1 MHFSVGVLIV
11 DGLNRT
17 NLKIEPQLQQ
27 YRKIAYFCPILPQE
41 NDSMKSPFKI
51 IDAYVIRSFIAPFVL
66 WTLIALFVLLLQMMW
81 VYIDEIM
88 GKGAGLFF
96 ITEMIFYLSVFLV
109 PQAMLIGVLTASVM
123 SIGGLAE
130 NYELSSMKSAG
141 VSVLRIF
148 RPIVLF
154 CCVVGLFSYICSDF
168 LSPLAKLKYNARL
181 YDIRRQK
188 PALAID
194 EGVFTDNFAGY
205 TIRIGKKNGDGRNI
219 GDVMIYQLGRQAAN
233 GTTTMSEV
241 LARDGEMYASD
252 DQKYMIMH
260 LNEGRRYE
268 KVGSDEEHRFS
279 FIRTSFGEWTKI
291 FEVDALE
298 RTDERLFGNNQAT
311 KTVGRLRKDIDS
323 IGNYLTQKRTDYS
336 KIYYSNFSLLDKA
349 KDSSQTAY
357 ELDINRQQGAQ
368 QSKYRISAPA
378 DSSNQFAQRLDK
390 PLQQMGSLLY
400 TFSPQ
405 EQHQLL
411 SRAKGT
417 VEGILTQTSSNI
429 KAFDKIRESQA
440 KHICELNTKFLLA
453 VMCVIFIFVGAPMGA
468 IVRKGGFGFPVL
480 IAISLFIVY
489 IFCYIMFRKLGEQG
503 SINAWMAVWMPCLL
517 MSAVGVFLTWHANND
532 RPVIQPGRLRHFNRF
547 FRWLGSIPGR
557 LVPQRKKSKV

>member
-1 MHFSVGVLIV
+1 
-11 DGLNRT
+11 
-17 NLKIEPQLQQ
+17 
-27 YRKIAYFCPILPQE
+27 
-41 NDSMKSPFKI
+41 MKKPFKI
-51 IDAYVIRSFIAPFVL
+51 IDVYVIRSFVAPFVL

-141 VSVLRIF
+141 VSLLRIF

-154 CCVVGLFSYICSDF
+154 CTAVGLFSYICSDF

-194 EGVFTDNFAGY
+194 EGVFSDNFAGY
-205 TIRIGKKNGDGRNI
+205 TIRIGKKDSDGRNI

-233 GTTTMSEV
+233 GTTTMSEL
-241 LARDGEMYASD
+241 LARDGQMYASED
-252 DQKYMIMH
+252 EKYMIMH

-279 FIRTSFGEWTKI
+279 FLRTSFGEWTKI

-311 KTVGRLRKDIDS
+311 KTVARLRSDIDS
-323 IGNYLTQKRTDYS
+323 IGNYLSIKKTDYS
-336 KIYYSNFSLLDKA
+336 KIYYSNFSQIDRS
-349 KDSSQTAY
+349 KDSSKIAY
-357 ELDINRQQGAQ
+357 EVNINRDQNA
-368 QSKYRISAPA
+368 KRIFAPQV
-378 DSSNQFAQRLDK
+378 SINQLAQRIDK
-390 PLQQMGSLLY
+390 PLAQMGSLLS
-400 TFSPQ
+400 TFSPEAQ
-405 EQHQLL
+405 NTLL
-411 SRAKGT
+411 SRCKGT
-417 VEGILTQTSSNI
+417 VDGILTQTASNI
-429 KAFDKIRESQA
+429 KVFDKIRESQA

-453 VMCVIFIFVGAPMGA
+453 VMCVVFIFVGAPMGA

-503 SINAWMAVWMPCLL
+503 SINAWIAVWIPCLL
-517 MSAVGVFLTWHANND
+517 MSAVGVFLTWHAGND
-532 RPVIQPGRLRHFNRF
+532 RPVIQPGRFRQIRRF
-547 FRWLGSIPGR
+547 FRWIGNTLKRMLPR
-557 LVPQRKKSKV
+557 SKPNAA

>member
-1 MHFSVGVLIV
+1 MPLFKKMKG
-11 DGLNRT
+11 T
-17 NLKIEPQLQQ
+17 N
-27 YRKIAYFCPILPQE
+27 F
-41 NDSMKSPFKI
+41 MKNPFKI
-51 IDAYVIRSFIAPFVL
+51 IDAYVIKSFIAPFVL

-123 SIGGLAE
+123 SVGGLAE

-154 CCVVGLFSYICSDF
+154 CCLVGLFSYICSDF

-194 EGVFTDNFAGY
+194 EGVFSDNFAGY
-205 TIRIGKKNGDGRNI
+205 TIRIGKKNSDGRSI
-219 GDVMIYQLGRQAAN
+219 GDVMIYQSSKQAAN
-233 GTTTMSEV
+233 GTSTLSEV
-241 LARDGEMYASD
+241 LAKNGEMYASED
-252 DQKYMIMH
+252 EKYMIMH

-268 KVGSDEEHRFS
+268 KAGSDQEHRFS

-311 KTVGRLRKDIDS
+311 KTVSRLRRDIDS
-323 IGNYLTQKRTDYS
+323 IGRYLAQKKTDYS
-336 KIYYSNFSLLDKA
+336 KIYYSNFSLLDKM
-349 KDSSQTAY
+349 KDSSKVKYEVDINQNQTA
-357 ELDINRQQGAQ
+357 LR
-368 QSKYRISAPA
+368 SKYRIAAPL
-378 DSSNQFAQRLDK
+378 DSSNQMTQHFDK
-390 PLQQMGSLLY
+390 PLPQMGSLLY
-400 TFSPQ
+400 SFTAK
-405 EQHQLL
+405 EQNVLL

-417 VEGILTQTSSNI
+417 VEGILTQTTSNI

-503 SINAWMAVWMPCLL
+503 SINAWLAVWMPCLL
-517 MSAVGVFLTWHANND
+517 MSAVGIFLTWHANND
-532 RPVIQPGRLRHFNRF
+532 RPVINPGRLKHFKRF
-547 FRWLGSIPGR
+547 FRWAGR
-557 LVPQRKKSKV
+557 NIRRISPWRKKTAVQI

>member
-1 MHFSVGVLIV
+1 
-11 DGLNRT
+11 
-17 NLKIEPQLQQ
+17 
-27 YRKIAYFCPILPQE
+27 
-41 NDSMKSPFKI
+41 MKNPFKI
-51 IDAYVIRSFIAPFVL
+51 IDVYVIKSFVAPFVL

-123 SIGGLAE
+123 SVGGLAE

-154 CCVVGLFSYICSDF
+154 CCLVGLFSYICSDF

-194 EGVFTDNFAGY
+194 EGVFSDNFAGY
-205 TIRIGKKNGDGRNI
+205 TIRIGKKNNDGRQI
-219 GDVMIYQLGRQAAN
+219 SDVMIYQASKQAAN
-233 GTTTMSEV
+233 GTSTLSEV
-241 LARDGEMYASD
+241 LAKNGEMYASD
-252 DQKYMIMH
+252 DEKYMIMH
-260 LNEGRRYE
+260 LKEGRRYE
-268 KVGSDEEHRFS
+268 KAGSDEEHRFT
-279 FIRTSFGEWTKI
+279 FIRTSFAEWTKI

-311 KTVGRLRKDIDS
+311 KTVARLRTDIDS
-323 IGNYLTQKRTDYS
+323 IGKYLTVKKS
-336 KIYYSNFSLLDKA
+336 EFGKIYYSNFSRVDKS
-349 KDSSQTAY
+349 KDSSKTKF
-357 ELDINRQQGAQ
+357 EVDINRNTIRN
-368 QSKYRISAPA
+368 QSKYRITVPL
-378 DSSNQFAQRLDK
+378 DSSNQMVQHFDK
-390 PLQQMGSLLY
+390 ALPEMGSILY
-400 TFSPQ
+400 TFSPK
-405 EQHQLL
+405 EQHMLL
-411 SRAKGT
+411 SRAKGNA
-417 VEGILTQTSSNI
+417 EGILTQTTSNI

-440 KHICELNTKFLLA
+440 KHICELNTKFLLS

-480 IAISLFIVY
+480 IAISLFILY

-503 SINAWMAVWMPCLL
+503 SINAWLAVWMPGLL
-517 MSAVGVFLTWHANND
+517 MSAIGVFLTWHANND
-532 RPVIQPGRLRHFNRF
+532 RPVFNSQRWKFISKALKWLRN
-547 FRWLGSIPGR
+547 LISR
-557 LVPQRKKSKV
+557 LVPKKKKQTLSS

>member
-1 MHFSVGVLIV
+1 
-11 DGLNRT
+11 
-17 NLKIEPQLQQ
+17 
-27 YRKIAYFCPILPQE
+27 
-41 NDSMKSPFKI
+41 MKKPFKI
-51 IDAYVIRSFIAPFVL
+51 IDLYVIRSFVAPFVL

-141 VSVLRIF
+141 VSLLRIF

-154 CCVVGLFSYICSDF
+154 CTAVGLFSYICSDF

-188 PALAID
+188 PSLAID
-194 EGVFTDNFAGY
+194 EGVFSDNFAGF
-205 TIRIGKKNGDGRNI
+205 TIRIGKKNSNGRNI
-219 GDVMIYQLGRQAAN
+219 SDVMIYELGKQTAN
-233 GTTTMSEV
+233 GSTTMSEL

-252 DQKYMIMH
+252 DEKYMIMH

-268 KVGSDEEHRFS
+268 KAGSDEEQRFG

-311 KTVGRLRKDIDS
+311 KTVTRLRSDIDS
-323 IGNYLTQKRTDYS
+323 IGQHLLQRKADYG
-336 KIYYSNFSLLDKA
+336 KIYYSNFSLINPS
-349 KDSSQTAY
+349 KDSSKTAF
-357 ELDINRQQGAQ
+357 EVNINRDQDTKRIFASQESAAQLAQ
-368 QSKYRISAPA
+368 QIH
-378 DSSNQFAQRLDK
+378 K
-390 PLQQMGSLLY
+390 PLTQMGSLLN
-400 TFSPQ
+400 TFSPADQ
-405 EQHQLL
+405 NTLL
-411 SRAKGT
+411 NRSKGIA
-417 VEGILTQTSSNI
+417 EGILAQTTSNM
-429 KAFDKIRESQA
+429 KVFDKIRESQA

-453 VMCVIFIFVGAPMGA
+453 AMCVIFIFVGAPMGA

-503 SINAWMAVWMPCLL
+503 SINAWIAVWIPGLL
-517 MSAVGVFLTWHANND
+517 MSAVGVFLTWHASND
-532 RPVIQPGRLRHFNRF
+532 RPVIQPGRFIAIR
-547 FRWLGSIPGR
+547 R
-557 LVPQRKKSKV
+557 LLKTVGIAVRKALPRRRPNVA